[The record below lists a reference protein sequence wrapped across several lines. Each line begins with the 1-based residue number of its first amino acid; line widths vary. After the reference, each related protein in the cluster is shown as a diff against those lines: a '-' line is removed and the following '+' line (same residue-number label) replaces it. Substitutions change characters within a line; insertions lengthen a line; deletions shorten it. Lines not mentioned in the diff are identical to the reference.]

1 MSFPTE
7 PPIRE
12 RAKPWRFPDAERFT
26 LSTGLEV
33 ELLNQPQIPVL
44 HLQLSIRG
52 GRWMAPPGV
61 AGLMA
66 GVSRHGTDRYD
77 SAGLA
82 RRQDSLG
89 ARLSCASGQDRSQIS
104 AHGLSEHLDD
114 LFELMTE
121 VGLRPTF
128 PEADVARE
136 RGQLAERRRA
146 ARSNP
151 GALASE
157 WLGRAL
163 YGEHPYGWTLP
174 EPDALLGITREQ
186 LVAAH
191 ALARGRNNAALFVVG
206 DVSAEALQAAAERAL
221 GGWTAEVA
229 LPDTPAPPPTRRG
242 RRVILVDR
250 PGSPQAKVSVGFQ
263 GIPRS
268 DPDYVAARVMNQVLG
283 GGVTSRLFMDLR
295 EARSLT
301 YGCYAALDS
310 GALAGDLAA
319 GLSCAGEKLD
329 EALGALFEH
338 FDRIRDEAV
347 PAAELTLAQDYL
359 TGAFPNAGSTLAGL
373 CGMLSSRWLHRL
385 PDDIWIQYT
394 GLIEAVTPA
403 DVQRAARRLIQPDN
417 AVVVVVGEADA
428 LEAACARWG
437 EVERR
442 RADELAE

>member
-1 MSFPTE
+1 MSFPSK

-12 RAKPWRFPDAERFT
+12 RAKPWRFPDTERFT
-26 LSTGLEV
+26 LSNGLEV
-33 ELLNQPQIPVL
+33 QLLSQPGIPVV
-44 HLQLSIRG
+44 HLRLGIRG
-52 GRWMAPPGV
+52 GRWMSPPAV

-66 GVSRHGTDRYD
+66 GLSRHGTARYD

-89 ARLSCASGQDRSQIS
+89 ARLACAAGQDRAHVS
-104 AHGLSEHLDD
+104 AHGLSEHLDA
-114 LFELMTE
+114 LLELMAE
-121 VGLRPTF
+121 VALRPTF
-128 PEADVARE
+128 PEEDLARE
-136 RGQLAERRRA
+136 LGQLVERRRA

-151 GALASE
+151 GALANE
-157 WLGRAL
+157 WLGKAL

-174 EPDALLGITREQ
+174 EPEDLLAIQREQ

-191 ALARGRNNAALFVVG
+191 GLSRGVNNATLFAVG
-206 DVSAEALQAAAERAL
+206 DVDAGRLRATAEAAL
-221 GGWTAEVA
+221 GGWHDAVD
-229 LPDTPAPPPTRRG
+229 LPADPPPPAARSG

-268 DPDYVAARVMNQVLG
+268 DPDYLAARVMNQVLG

-301 YGCYAALDS
+301 YGCYASLDT
-310 GALAGDLAA
+310 GALAGDLSA
-319 GLSCAGEKLD
+319 GLSCAGAKLD

-347 PAAELTLAQDYL
+347 PQAELTLAQDYM
-359 TGAFPNAGSTLAGL
+359 TGAFPNAGSTLSGL
-373 CGMLSSRWLHRL
+373 AGMLASRWLHRL
-385 PDDIWIQYT
+385 PEDIWIRYT

-403 DVQRAARRLIQPDN
+403 DVQRAARRLIRPAD

-437 EVERR
+437 TVERR
-442 RADELAE
+442 RPDEMPS